1 MGCIKSKKII
11 KISNPLEKN
20 KTSSDNI
27 QNNNIF
33 IHYIDKNIN
42 NNISKDFFD
51 NMKKDSNINII
62 HSSSQILKINGLLN
76 IDNQSKS
83 NLSKRMSTLSI
94 SNTDN
99 TSEIYKLT
107 DNNHTYNLNNYI
119 NKDLKFEDKYSIINE
134 ENYDFYFPSYKIKLK
149 RF

>member
-20 KTSSDNI
+20 KTSSDKI

-42 NNISKDFFD
+42 NNISKDFFE
-51 NMKKDSNINII
+51 NIKNEPEIKFI
-62 HSSSQILKINGLLN
+62 HSSSQIIKINRLLN
-76 IDNQSKS
+76 PDNQSKS
-83 NLSKRMSTLSI
+83 NFSKRMSTLSI

-99 TSEIYKLT
+99 ASEIYKLS
-107 DNNHTYNLNNYI
+107 NNNLNNYI

-134 ENYDFYFPSYKIKLK
+134 ENYS
-149 RF
+149 

>member
-20 KTSSDNI
+20 KTSSDKI

-83 NLSKRMSTLSI
+83 NFIKK
-94 SNTDN
+94 N
-99 TSEIYKLT
+99 EY
-107 DNNHTYNLNNYI
+107 
-119 NKDLKFEDKYSIINE
+119 FKYFK
-134 ENYDFYFPSYKIKLK
+134 Y
-149 RF
+149 

>member
-20 KTSSDNI
+20 KTSSDKI

-51 NMKKDSNINII
+51 NMIKDSNINII

-107 DNNHTYNLNNYI
+107 DTILVI
-119 NKDLKFEDKYSIINE
+119 ALLMKKIMISI
-134 ENYDFYFPSYKIKLK
+134 SHLIKLN
-149 RF
+149 

>member
-20 KTSSDNI
+20 KNSSDKI

-51 NMKKDSNINII
+51 NMKKDSNINMI

-134 ENYDFYFPSYKIKLK
+134 ENYDFYFPSYKIK
-149 RF
+149 

>member
-20 KTSSDNI
+20 KTSSDKI

-107 DNNHTYNLNNYI
+107 DTILVI
-119 NKDLKFEDKYSIINE
+119 ALLMKKIMISI
-134 ENYDFYFPSYKIKLK
+134 SHLIKLN
-149 RF
+149 